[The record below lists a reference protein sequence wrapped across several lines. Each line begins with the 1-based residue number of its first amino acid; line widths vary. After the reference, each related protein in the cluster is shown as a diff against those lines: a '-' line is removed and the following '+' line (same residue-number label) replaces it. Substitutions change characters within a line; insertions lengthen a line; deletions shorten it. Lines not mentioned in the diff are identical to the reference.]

1 MQKPNHIKSA
11 RRTLNIESKELLK
24 LSKTIGRDFSK
35 LCDSLLS
42 CKGNIITLGVGK
54 SGHIANKVS
63 APLSS
68 TGSPSYFVHAGEAL
82 HGDIGA
88 ISKKDAI
95 LIFSYS
101 GESQEII
108 SVLPSLKEIGCNI
121 FSITGCND
129 SSVALS
135 AQLNVSTEVDKEA
148 CPLDLA
154 PTSSTTASLALG
166 DAIAIALLE
175 ARKFSP
181 EDFARSHPGGKL
193 GKKLLLKV
201 KDIMHKGKNFPKVN
215 LNTPI
220 SKALIEVTN
229 KGLGIAAVIDSSSKK
244 LQGVFTDGDL
254 RRCLQIKLDIHKT
267 KISTVMSTNVKTIKD
282 SSLAI
287 AAIEIMQKN
296 EIYVL
301 VVINQKNKPVGILR
315 MHDLMQSGLV

>member
-24 LSKTIGRDFSK
+24 LSKNIGIDFSK
-35 LCDSLLS
+35 LCDYLLS

-63 APLSS
+63 ATLSS
-68 TGSPSYFVHAGEAL
+68 TGSPSYFIHAGEAL

-108 SVLPSLKEIGCNI
+108 SILPSLKEIGCNI
-121 FSITGCND
+121 FSITGHND
-129 SSVALS
+129 SSVAIS
-135 AQLNVSTEVDKEA
+135 AKLNISTEVDKEA

-166 DAIAIALLE
+166 DALAIALLE

-181 EDFARSHPGGKL
+181 EDFAKSHPGGKL

-201 KDIMHKGKNFPKVN
+201 KDIMHKGKDFPQVN
-215 LNTPI
+215 PNTPI
-220 SKALIEVTN
+220 SKALLEVTN
-229 KGLGIAAVIDSSSKK
+229 KGLGIAAVIDSSKK

-267 KISTVMSTNVKTIKD
+267 KISAVMSTKVKTIKD
-282 SSLAI
+282 SSLAVG
-287 AAIEIMQKN
+287 AIEIMQKN

-315 MHDLMQSGLV
+315 MHDLMQSGLI